1 MIEETE
7 QEKENA
13 SSDSRLRKLTKE
25 EIKSTLKTHMQWV
38 NSNGREG
45 RAADFS
51 KVHLKGEVFM
61 GANLM
66 GADFREAYL
75 YGAYLKK
82 ANLEDAGLR
91 GANLRGANLR
101 WANLKQADL
110 KNANL
115 VRADLHAA
123 NLEQADLRGA
133 NLKMAEGLT
142 QEQIALAQTD
152 AATVLP
158 DYLKKN

>member
-1 MIEETE
+1 MREETE

-13 SSDSRLRKLTKE
+13 AAASQLRKLTKE
-25 EIKSTLKTHMQWV
+25 EIKSALKTHMQWV

-45 RAADFS
+45 RSADFC
-51 KVHLKGEVFM
+51 KAHLKGEVLM

-142 QEQIALAQTD
+142 QEQIALAKID